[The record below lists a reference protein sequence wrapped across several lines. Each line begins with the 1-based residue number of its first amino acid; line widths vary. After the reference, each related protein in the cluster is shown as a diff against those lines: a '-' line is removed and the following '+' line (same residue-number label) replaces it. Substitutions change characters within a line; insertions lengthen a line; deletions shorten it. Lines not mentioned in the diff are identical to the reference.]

1 VTNLISNI
9 VGAIAAIIFVGYF
22 AYKVNELPLTIIVI
36 VGLALMVY
44 ALYEDMLDDRILARF
59 RARNAGSD
67 NANG

>member
-1 VTNLISNI
+1 MTNLISNI